1 MITKK
6 NKWVVWAAL
15 AVVTFF
21 GAILALLNF
30 IAAINLG
37 YDITPQGKQIISNW
51 GYAMIGL
58 MVSAI
63 GFFVLTIKSW
73 YSRKKT
79 THQSIHG
86 N

>member
-1 MITKK
+1 MITLK
-6 NKWVVWAAL
+6 NKWVVWAVL

-21 GAILALLNF
+21 GAILSLLNF

-37 YDITPQGKQIISNW
+37 YDITPQEKQTISYW

-58 MVSAI
+58 MVSSI
-63 GFFVLTIKSW
+63 GFFVIVIKSW
-73 YSRKKT
+73 CSRKKT
-79 THQSIHG
+79 ARQPIHG